1 VNEQAQGVEVQHVD
15 VGQVAAHGVR
25 GAAQFTGQVRGEAF
39 QDPDGGFGGTQAFS
53 LGRLATA
60 STRPAARW
68 QSGRWYDERPA
79 TTVPDR
85 IRAIASM
92 RGAAQE
98 NAIDTLGN
106 EICHQ
111 GSSYSST
118 APTVPFLLEIV
129 RQPQIPRR
137 DRLVAL
143 LLTIAVGLDSDLLY
157 DQTKLSEYIAKQ
169 ERDAAGWPKSRPR
182 PVSWGPFIWLECY
195 SSVRRAVPTLIRLLD
210 DRSRG
215 VRIHTAYLLA
225 WFPSECHKSLPPLR
239 RLMKAARRWDELAN
253 AILSVGLL
261 EWQASVRS
269 RSRTFVR
276 PLLDDR
282 REAVRYAAAVV
293 L

>member
-1 VNEQAQGVEVQHVD
+1 MLEGLDDIA
-15 VGQVAAHGVR
+15 
-25 GAAQFTGQVRGEAF
+25 
-39 QDPDGGFGGTQAFS
+39 
-53 LGRLATA
+53 
-60 STRPAARW
+60 W
-68 QSGRWYDERPA
+68 DELVHAYGPA

-85 IRAIASM
+85 IRAVASM

-118 APTVPFLLEIV
+118 APTVPFPLEIV

-143 LLTIAVGLDSDLLY
+143 LLTIAVGLDSDLLD

-239 RLMKAARRWDELAN
+239 RLMNAARRWDELAN

-269 RSRTFVR
+269 QSRTFVR

-282 REAVRYAAAVV
+282 REAVRYAAAVYLSWHEPAPAVKSV
-293 L
+293 LQELSERDDYNQCAPLPFNGYDWSGFAAQQLAVIWGERREE